1 MRALSESSGP
11 DLGRLSWVIWVT
23 FKTIGAGGD
32 FVHHIAAA
40 TRINTATA
48 IAIEGHRT
56 RGLRVGRSTAN
67 RHFPGSCIALQ
78 APEVS
83 AQLGGALVTDVAIF
97 LQRLIYDSFQLRR
110 HFRIEPE
117 RRGRIFVENGIK
129 DRGAGVSTKR
139 KRTGGG
145 LV

>member
-1 MRALSESSGP
+1 
-11 DLGRLSWVIWVT
+11 
-23 FKTIGAGGD
+23 
-32 FVHHIAAA
+32 
-40 TRINTATA
+40 
-48 IAIEGHRT
+48 
-56 RGLRVGRSTAN
+56 

-117 RRGRIFVENGIK
+117 RRGRLFAENGIQA
-129 DRGAGVSTKR
+129 RGAGVSTKR

-145 LV
+145 LVSDRTERKDIGTAMETLSQRLLGRH

>member
-23 FKTIGAGGD
+23 FKTLGAGGD

-56 RGLRVGRSTAN
+56 RSLRVGE
-67 RHFPGSCIALQ
+67 ALPTGTF
-78 APEVS
+78 PEVVSRFRRRRS
-83 AQLGGALVTDVAIF
+83 ARSSAARCSRTARPFSSALF
-97 LQRLIYDSFQLRR
+97 
-110 HFRIEPE
+110 
-117 RRGRIFVENGIK
+117 
-129 DRGAGVSTKR
+129 
-139 KRTGGG
+139 
-145 LV
+145 

>member
-23 FKTIGAGGD
+23 FKTLGAGGD

-56 RGLRVGRSTAN
+56 RSLRVGEAVPTAT
-67 RHFPGSCIALQ
+67 FPEVVS
-78 APEVS
+78 PEVS

-117 RRGRIFVENGIK
+117 RRGRIFVENGIN

>member
-23 FKTIGAGGD
+23 FKTLGAGGD

-56 RGLRVGRSTAN
+56 RSRRVGEALPTGTFPEVVSRFRRSEERRVGKSRDQRGLRRVYTESDN
-67 RHFPGSCIALQ
+67 R
-78 APEVS
+78 
-83 AQLGGALVTDVAIF
+83 T
-97 LQRLIYDSFQLRR
+97 R
-110 HFRIEPE
+110 
-117 RRGRIFVENGIK
+117 
-129 DRGAGVSTKR
+129 
-139 KRTGGG
+139 
-145 LV
+145 